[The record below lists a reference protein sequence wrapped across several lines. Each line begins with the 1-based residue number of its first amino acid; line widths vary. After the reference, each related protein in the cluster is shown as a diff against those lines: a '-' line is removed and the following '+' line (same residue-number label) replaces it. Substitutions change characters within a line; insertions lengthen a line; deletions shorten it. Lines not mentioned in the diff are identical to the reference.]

1 MPKTVLIAAN
11 ELRRRLRDR
20 SVIVT
25 ALVAP
30 LVLGLIMGVAVGGS
44 QDLEIPVAVADL
56 DGSDLSKAFVSDVLG
71 APELKGTLVVEQVG
85 DEAEARARVDD
96 ERASTAIVVPAG
108 FAASLQSSDPLSLT
122 VLSRRNQALAANLAQ
137 SIAQGFVGGLNAT
150 RLELATA
157 RAANV
162 PLGEQS
168 GLEARAGRDAAVL
181 ALGQVS
187 AGGAPDNLVGFFGP
201 SMGILFLF
209 LSLGTAA
216 RSLIAERRLGTLAR
230 LKAAPVSVSTIIG
243 GKALAVFVTGLA
255 SLMILWAVTTLAF
268 GASWGDPLAVVAL
281 CLAIVACFAGLSAL
295 ITAVARTEAQADGLT
310 SVLAFTFALVGGN
323 FFPPSEL
330 PDVFLTL
337 SRLTPNGWALQ
348 ALADLGFD
356 QAGLGDIVTPLL
368 VLVAIGVVT
377 TVVARAGLLR
387 LVRG

>member
-1 MPKTVLIAAN
+1 MPKSVLIATN

-25 ALVAP
+25 AVVAP
-30 LVLGLIMGVAVGGS
+30 LVLGIIMGVAVGGA
-44 QDLEIPVAVADL
+44 QEVAIPLAVADL
-56 DGSDLSKAFVSDVLG
+56 DGSVTSKAFVSDVVG
-71 APELKGTLVVEQVG
+71 GPELAKILEIQPSA
-85 DEAEARARVDD
+85 DEAEARARVGD
-96 ERASTAIVVPAG
+96 ERAFAGIVVPKG
-108 FAASLQSSDPLSLT
+108 FGESVQSATPLSLL
-122 VLSRRNQALAANLAQ
+122 VIRRPNQALGGNLAQ
-137 SIAQGFVGGLNAT
+137 LIAQGYAGALNAT
-150 RLELATA
+150 RLQLATA
-157 RAANV
+157 RTIGAAAGAQPPDLAGGGRPPAV
-162 PLGEQS
+162 ATLGEM
-168 GLEARAGRDAAVL
+168 
-181 ALGQVS
+181 S

-201 SMGILFLF
+201 SMGILFVF

-230 LKAAPVSVSTIIG
+230 LKAAPVSVGAIIG

-255 SLMILWAVTTLAF
+255 SLLILWAVTTVAF
-268 GASWGDPLAVVAL
+268 GADWGDPLAVVTL
-281 CLAIVACFAGLSAL
+281 CVVIVACFAGISAL
-295 ITAVARTEAQADGLT
+295 ITALVRTEAQADGLT

-356 QAGLGDIVTPLL
+356 SAGVGDIFIPLA
-368 VLVAIGVVT
+368 VLLAIGVIT
-377 TVVARAGLLR
+377 AVVARAGLLR